1 MKILKFCGGYIQVKA
16 FLVIMPLF
24 CGLNQISL
32 LFMKSW
38 SQDLRFDVPHDW
50 VASTLEK
57 AWISV
62 FVYQLTKNLFYDE
75 MIFIWRSIFPPN
87 FMKIGDKKF
96 LGSKNTKGVSLQI
109 FLGLPKK
116 KNLFN
121 KSCRYLKTDG
131 IKWLYFFDISLCFLL
146 FCSVLSK
153 KVV

>member
-75 MIFIWRSIFPPN
+75 MIFIWRTIFPPN
-87 FMKIGDKKF
+87 YIKIGDKKF

-131 IKWLYFFDISLCFLL
+131 IKWLYFFDILK
-146 FCSVLSK
+146 VKIK
-153 KVV
+153 KVYTIPFNMW